1 MPAMPTTAGIAVAL
15 TLLLAPAAR
24 AQVST
29 PPRPA
34 VPPDATVVSRV
45 DEFMNAEVKVNG
57 FTGAVLLARK
67 GVPVVAKGLAM
78 ANIEWQIPNTPQTK
92 FRLGSIT
99 KQFTSMAIMQLQ
111 QMQDQLS
118 RQQGIIEELQNDVSR
133 MKQENLERY
142 QDLDRRINSG
152 AAPAATPDNSSGG
165 GASSTSPDA
174 AAGAAAQQPAASSEP
189 GDPAKEKLYY
199 DAAFDLIKQKDF
211 DKASQAFNAFLR
223 KYPNSQYA
231 GNAQYWLG
239 EVNLA
244 KGDLPAASQAFA
256 QVSQKYPKHSKVPD
270 SLYKLADVERRMGHT
285 DKVKGILQQVITQ
298 YPGTSA
304 AQLAQ
309 RDLQKL

>member
-1 MPAMPTTAGIAVAL
+1 MRKCRRAVTVLAL
-15 TLLLAPAAR
+15 SLPLSAWAA
-24 AQVST
+24 
-29 PPRPA
+29 
-34 VPPDATVVSRV
+34 
-45 DEFMNAEVKVNG
+45 
-57 FTGAVLLARK
+57 
-67 GVPVVAKGLAM
+67 VPVVDD
-78 ANIEWQIPNTPQTK
+78 NT
-92 FRLGSIT
+92 GSYPPAGYG
-99 KQFTSMAIMQLQ
+99 TSGAYAGSGASAPASAQGQLFMQLQ

-152 AAPAATPDNSSGG
+152 AAPAATPDNSSAG
-165 GASSTSPDA
+165 GASGAAVGA

-244 KGDLPAASQAFA
+244 KGDLQGASQAFA

-270 SLYKLADVERRMGHT
+270 SLYKLADVERRLGHT
-285 DKVKGILQQVITQ
+285 DKVKGILQQVVTQ

>member
-1 MPAMPTTAGIAVAL
+1 MRMYRRAL
-15 TLLLAPAAR
+15 TVLTLSLPLTAWAA
-24 AQVST
+24 
-29 PPRPA
+29 
-34 VPPDATVVSRV
+34 
-45 DEFMNAEVKVNG
+45 
-57 FTGAVLLARK
+57 
-67 GVPVVAKGLAM
+67 VPVVDDNASSYPPAGY
-78 ANIEWQIPNTPQTK
+78 
-92 FRLGSIT
+92 G
-99 KQFTSMAIMQLQ
+99 TSGASAGVGASAPASAQGQLFMQLQ

-142 QDLDRRINSG
+142 QDLDRRINTG
-152 AAPAATPDNSSGG
+152 AAPAATPDNSPAGSTPAT
-165 GASSTSPDA
+165 GAPATDG
-174 AAGAAAQQPAASSEP
+174 GAAAQPPATSSEP

-244 KGDLPAASQAFA
+244 KGDLQGASQAFA

-270 SLYKLADVERRMGHT
+270 SLYKLADVERRLGHT

-309 RDLQKL
+309 RDMQKL

>member
-1 MPAMPTTAGIAVAL
+1 MRKCRRAVTVLAL
-15 TLLLAPAAR
+15 SLPLSAWAA
-24 AQVST
+24 
-29 PPRPA
+29 
-34 VPPDATVVSRV
+34 
-45 DEFMNAEVKVNG
+45 
-57 FTGAVLLARK
+57 
-67 GVPVVAKGLAM
+67 VPVVDD
-78 ANIEWQIPNTPQTK
+78 NT
-92 FRLGSIT
+92 GSYPPAGYG
-99 KQFTSMAIMQLQ
+99 TSGAYAGAGASAPASAQGQLFMQLQ

-165 GASSTSPDA
+165 GASSATSGA
-174 AAGAAAQQPAASSEP
+174 AAGAAAQQPAANSEP

-244 KGDLPAASQAFA
+244 KGDLQGASQAFA

-270 SLYKLADVERRMGHT
+270 SLYKLADVERRLGHT
-285 DKVKGILQQVITQ
+285 DKVKGILQQVVTQ